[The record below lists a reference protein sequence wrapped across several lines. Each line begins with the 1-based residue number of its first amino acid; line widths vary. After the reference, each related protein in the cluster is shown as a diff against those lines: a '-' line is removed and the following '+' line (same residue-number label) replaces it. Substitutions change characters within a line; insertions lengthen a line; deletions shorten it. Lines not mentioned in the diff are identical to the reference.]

1 LEVDLVHTSKPQLLP
16 LILHRVDCI
25 DLLLIF
31 CFRDMASGAGKNV
44 FLTRALEKILADRE
58 TRRSQNAPLRKACE
72 SALSTSLSNVP
83 VRISKSTHKAGG
95 EHSRRLSSHSYDCG
109 SKLCPPLL
117 LLALLKFAD
126 LPTPPDSIVAL
137 CSTL

>member
-1 LEVDLVHTSKPQLLP
+1 MPHYERP
-16 LILHRVDCI
+16 
-25 DLLLIF
+25 
-31 CFRDMASGAGKNV
+31 ASQPSV
-44 FLTRALEKILADRE
+44 RHYPMYQF
-58 TRRSQNAPLRKACE
+58 
-72 SALSTSLSNVP
+72 
-83 VRISKSTHKAGG
+83 RISKSTHKAGG